1 MFAAICLLDLLV
13 TYELGRGLGRGW
25 RGGPLKSQWQCDAQ
39 QHSAVYLE
47 ATSVEGPELC
57 LRSALGG
64 GCQVMQP
71 GKATKEEGHTAYNI
85 GDGDVVCMDV
95 VERKR

>member
-1 MFAAICLLDLLV
+1 
-13 TYELGRGLGRGW
+13 
-25 RGGPLKSQWQCDAQ
+25 
-39 QHSAVYLE
+39 
-47 ATSVEGPELC
+47 
-57 LRSALGG
+57 
-64 GCQVMQP
+64 MQP